1 MDCNTGH
8 SQYFIGFT
16 NETTGVIRKILI
28 SSDLTSTVTSGS
40 DAVITSGGIYTTFQG
55 RDATINTS
63 FPNYRSGFCKY
74 VSIGAFIVGSGRIQ
88 VSEDTT
94 SGAEIVSGLPS
105 NSTII
110 PVLIYNSTNDADMG
124 YARYEAGKIYAS
136 SLKAGHNRF
145 SFCGLVINA

>member
-1 MDCNTGH
+1 MSVPYATATRRDAIIMDCNTGH
-8 SQYFIGFT
+8 AQYFIGFT

-74 VSIGAFIVGSGRIQ
+74 VSIGAFNTSFRRYNEQCRNSFGSTQ
-88 VSEDTT
+88 
-94 SGAEIVSGLPS
+94 
-105 NSTII
+105 
-110 PVLIYNSTNDADMG
+110 
-124 YARYEAGKIYAS
+124 
-136 SLKAGHNRF
+136 
-145 SFCGLVINA
+145 